1 MRKLI
6 LVVFA
11 LTFIQYGKSQDSIT
25 VKIKNQY
32 KADAKDIVVSLNG
45 NPIIV
50 NEKSFI
56 TIPKNLVQTFDVS
69 GKDYVASKFSI
80 ANADKDNVITINKTF
95 TWKDLLTPMFYI
107 IFGGLWF
114 VVFVIFA
121 ETGLFAGFFLPG
133 DSLLFVA
140 GIYSFDLVKSGV
152 GMDAGAFMNLIILGI
167 IISIAGIIGNF
178 VGYWFG
184 RKSGPF
190 LFERKDTFFFR
201 KKYLF
206 QAKDFYEKHG
216 GGAIV
221 MARFL
226 PIVRTFAPIV
236 AGIVG
241 MEKKK
246 FTFYNIVG
254 CVSWVFAMLFAGH
267 YLQELFLHK
276 FQFDLREH
284 LELIVI
290 GIVLVT
296 TAPVIIKL
304 IFGKSK
310 SQEEKKD

>member
-1 MRKLI
+1 MQRIILLI
-6 LVVFA
+6 V
-11 LTFIQYGKSQDSIT
+11 TFFIIQYGKSQDSIT
-25 VKIKNQY
+25 VKFKNQY
-32 KADAKDIVVSLNG
+32 KSEAKKIVVSFKGINYTPDDKGLLTF
-45 NPIIV
+45 PV
-50 NEKSFI
+50 NK
-56 TIPKNLVQTFDVS
+56 TDTFSVS
-69 GKDYVASKFSI
+69 GKDYNLQQFSLSKI
-80 ANADKDNVITINKTF
+80 EENNIITVKKKF

-107 IFGGLWF
+107 IFGGIWF
-114 VVFVIFA
+114 VIFVIFA

-140 GIYSFDLVKSGV
+140 GIYSFDLVNSGL
-152 GMDAGAFMNLIILGI
+152 GFNGGPFLNLVVLGI
-167 IISIAGIIGNF
+167 IISISGIIGNF

-246 FTFYNIVG
+246 FTYYNIIG
-254 CVSWVFAMLFAGH
+254 CVAWVFVMLFAGH
-267 YLQELFLHK
+267 YLQELFLK
-276 FQFDLREH
+276 QFDFDLREH
-284 LELIVI
+284 LEVIVV

-296 TAPVIIKL
+296 TGPVILKL
-304 IFGKSK
+304 IFGKSSAPK
-310 SQEEKKD
+310 EKI

>member
-1 MRKLI
+1 MRKI
-6 LVVFA
+6 VLVISAFLFFQTA
-11 LTFIQYGKSQDSIT
+11 YCLDST
-25 VKIKNQY
+25 VVKFKNQY
-32 KADAKDIVVSLNG
+32 KADAKNIEVTYHGNMYKLNG
-45 NPIIV
+45 RDSIKLLLNTSD
-50 NEKSFI
+50 SF
-56 TIPKNLVQTFDVS
+56 LVQ
-69 GKDYVASKFSI
+69 GADYKPAYFS
-80 ANADKDNVITINKTF
+80 ANDIKAEQTVFLQKKF

-107 IFGGLWF
+107 VFGGLWF

-140 GIYSFDLVKSGV
+140 GIYSFDLVNSGIGV
-152 GMDAGAFMNLIILGI
+152 NAGPFVNLLILGV

-201 KKYLF
+201 KKYLY

-241 MEKKK
+241 MEKAK
-246 FTFYNIVG
+246 FTFYNLIG
-254 CVSWVFAMLFAGH
+254 CIAWVFTMLFAGH
-267 YLQELFLHK
+267 YLQELFLNK

-284 LELIVI
+284 LEVIVV

-296 TAPVIIKL
+296 TAPVILKI
-304 IFGKSK
+304 IFGKS
-310 SQEEKKD
+310 SQKKETV

>member
-1 MRKLI
+1 MQRII
-6 LVVFA
+6 LLLVTLFMV
-11 LTFIQYGKSQDSIT
+11 QYGKSQDSINI
-25 VKIKNQY
+25 KFKNQY
-32 KADAKDIVVSLNG
+32 KAEAKKIVVSFKGINYTPDDKAALTVSLNKTDSL
-45 NPIIV
+45 I
-50 NEKSFI
+50 
-56 TIPKNLVQTFDVS
+56 VS
-69 GKDYVASKFSI
+69 GNDYNAQQFSLSNI
-80 ANADKDNVITINKTF
+80 AEDNIITVKKNF
-95 TWKDLLTPMFYI
+95 SWKDLLTPMFYI
-107 IFGGLWF
+107 IFGGIWF
-114 VVFVIFA
+114 VIFVIFA

-140 GIYSFDLVKSGV
+140 GIYSFDLVNSGL
-152 GMDAGAFMNLIILGI
+152 GFNGGPFLNLVVLGV

-246 FTFYNIVG
+246 FTYYNIVG
-254 CVSWVFAMLFAGH
+254 CLAWVFVMLFAGH
-267 YLQELFLHK
+267 YLQELFLK
-276 FQFDLREH
+276 QFDFDLREH
-284 LELIVI
+284 LEVIVV

-296 TAPVIIKL
+296 TGPVILKL
-304 IFGKSK
+304 IFGKSSAPK
-310 SQEEKKD
+310 EKI

>member
-1 MRKLI
+1 MLRII
-6 LVVFA
+6 LLLV
-11 LTFIQYGKSQDSIT
+11 TFLMVQSGKSQDSIT
-25 VKIKNQY
+25 IKFKNQY
-32 KADAKDIVVSLNG
+32 KAEAKKIVVSFKGINYTPDDKAGLTLSLN
-45 NPIIV
+45 
-50 NEKSFI
+50 KTDSFI
-56 TIPKNLVQTFDVS
+56 VS
-69 GKDYVASKFSI
+69 GNDYNMQQFSLSNM
-80 ANADKDNVITINKTF
+80 AEDNIITVKKKF

-107 IFGGLWF
+107 IFGGIWF
-114 VVFVIFA
+114 VIFVIFA

-133 DSLLFVA
+133 DSLLFVS
-140 GIYSFDLVKSGV
+140 GIYSFDLVNSGL
-152 GMDAGAFMNLIILGI
+152 GFNGGPFLNLVVLGV

-190 LFERKDTFFFR
+190 LFERKDTFLFR

-246 FTFYNIVG
+246 FTYYNIIG
-254 CVSWVFAMLFAGH
+254 CVAWVFVMLFAGH
-267 YLQELFLHK
+267 YLQEFFLK
-276 FQFDLREH
+276 QFDFDLREH
-284 LELIVI
+284 LEVIVV

-296 TAPVIIKL
+296 TAPVILKL
-304 IFGKSK
+304 IFGKSSAPK
-310 SQEEKKD
+310 EKI

>member
-1 MRKLI
+1 MHKI
-6 LVVFA
+6 LFIAVAFFMAKGA
-11 LTFIQYGKSQDSIT
+11 LGQDSVT
-25 VKIKNQY
+25 VKFKNQY
-32 KADAKDIVVSLNG
+32 KSEAKNITVAFGGVNYTADEKGLTTLPLNK
-45 NPIIV
+45 ID
-50 NEKSFI
+50 SFS
-56 TIPKNLVQTFDVS
+56 VS
-69 GKDYVASKFSI
+69 GKDYSPAKFSLSNI
-80 ANADKDNVITINKTF
+80 GADNIVTVKKKF

-107 IFGGLWF
+107 IFGGIWF

-140 GIYSFDLVKSGV
+140 GIYSYELVQSGL
-152 GMDAGAFMNLIILGI
+152 GFSGGAFINLFILGV
-167 IISIAGIIGNF
+167 IISIAGIAGNF

-206 QAKDFYEKHG
+206 QAKDFYDKHG

-246 FTFYNIVG
+246 FTFFNIIG
-254 CVSWVFAMLFAGH
+254 CVAWVFAMLFAGH
-267 YLQELFLHK
+267 YLQELFVK
-276 FQFDLREH
+276 QFNFDLREH
-284 LELIVI
+284 LEVIVV

-296 TAPVIIKL
+296 TAPVILKL
-304 IFGKSK
+304 IFGKS
-310 SQEEKKD
+310 SEKKHNV

>member
-1 MRKLI
+1 MKRKMFLFSMAF
-6 LVVFA
+6 LFLQNV
-11 LTFIQYGKSQDSIT
+11 KSQDSIT

-32 KADAKDIVVSLNG
+32 KADVKDITVSLNG
-45 NPIIV
+45 V
-50 NEKSFI
+50 NFSVMEKALV
-56 TIPKNLVQTFDVS
+56 TLPKNELLLFEVS
-69 GKDYVASKFSI
+69 GNDYKTSKFTIKS
-80 ANADKDNVITINKTF
+80 ADKDNVITIQKRF

-140 GIYSFDLVKSGV
+140 GIYSFDLVHSGV
-152 GMDAGAFMNLIILGI
+152 GVNAGPFVNLLILGI
-167 IISIAGIIGNF
+167 IISVAGIIGNF

-206 QAKDFYEKHG
+206 QAKEFYDKHG

-226 PIVRTFAPIV
+226 PIVRTFAPII

-254 CVSWVFAMLFAGH
+254 CVAWVFTMLFAGH
-267 YLQELFLHK
+267 YLQELFFNK
-276 FQFDLREH
+276 FNFDLREH

-296 TAPVIIKL
+296 TAPVIIK
-304 IFGKSK
+304 IITGKSK
-310 SQEEKKD
+310 K

>member
-1 MRKLI
+1 MHKI
-6 LVVFA
+6 IVIAIAFFMVKTA
-11 LTFIQYGKSQDSIT
+11 IGQDSIT
-25 VKIKNQY
+25 VKFKNQY
-32 KADAKDIVVSLNG
+32 KSEAKNITVSF
-45 NPIIV
+45 
-50 NEKSFI
+50 NEKNY
-56 TIPKNLVQTFDVS
+56 TPDEKGVMTFPLNAADT
-69 GKDYVASKFSI
+69 FSI
-80 ANADKDNVITINKTF
+80 SGEDYDAQKILLSNIGEDKIITVKKKF

-107 IFGGLWF
+107 IFGGIWF

-140 GIYSFDLVKSGV
+140 GIYSFDLVNSGL
-152 GMDAGAFMNLIILGI
+152 GFNGGAFVNLIVLGV
-167 IISIAGIIGNF
+167 IISIAGILGNF
-178 VGYWFG
+178 AGYWFG

-206 QAKDFYEKHG
+206 QAKDFYDKHG

-246 FTFYNIVG
+246 FTYYNIIG
-254 CVSWVFAMLFAGH
+254 CVLWVFTMLFAGH
-267 YLQELFLHK
+267 YLQELFLK
-276 FQFDLREH
+276 QFDFDLREH
-284 LELIVI
+284 LEVIVV

-296 TAPVIIKL
+296 TAPVILKI
-304 IFGKSK
+304 IFGKVK
-310 SQEEKKD
+310 GQKENI